1 MEAKLERMTAMYE
14 EAVSQVEALQA
25 ENARLKAQL
34 AVRPASGAGTG
45 AGAGA
50 AASPRRRKRLSVSRG
65 MGLSTRGMIGRD
77 NGSNNGSNRSLRAG
91 SIDSSGSLTRARGWS
106 VDGNQHGD
114 FRMRVTFLK
123 SVPLFHSLSEDQL
136 ERLAVKMQAQRFD
149 DDKVIVLQGDEGN
162 QFFVIVEG
170 RVRMALCVCVSVS
183 VCLTHADAQVAV
195 HKRSPGD
202 PVNSHGALVAE
213 LTGGDFFGERALIKS
228 DLRAASCVAVGPVLC
243 LVLSKDDFVQARC
256 LPSCVAA
263 LPLIANPVS
272 PYPRRLSTGHVECEE
287 HAWRLLERTL
297 RRRRVGN
304 GWPRPPRCLLP

>member
-14 EAVSQVEALQA
+14 AAVSQVEALQA

-170 RVRMALCVCVSVS
+170 RVRTALCVCVSVH
-183 VCLTHADAQVAV
+183 VCLCVSRTPMCRSRFTSV
-195 HKRSPGD
+195 HRATLLTLMEPWSP
-202 PVNSHGALVAE
+202 SSLVA
-213 LTGGDFFGERALIKS
+213 TSSGS
-228 DLRAASCVAVGPVLC
+228 
-243 LVLSKDDFVQARC
+243 VLSSRATCAQPLASPWAPYFASSSARTTSC
-256 LPSCVAA
+256 RQDASRRVLLPS
-263 LPLIANPVS
+263 
-272 PYPRRLSTGHVECEE
+272 H
-287 HAWRLLERTL
+287 
-297 RRRRVGN
+297 
-304 GWPRPPRCLLP
+304 